1 MMSIS
6 EELNSLILQRKSIE
20 GDVDYENNQVIQDEI
35 QLMIKDINATV
46 SFLENDCTEEQFIWL
61 SEVFDEIAERSK
73 SSEFIAAIRRAAKRF
88 PQAVAT
94 YNINYFI
101 DSAAEYIN

>member
-61 SEVFDEIAERSK
+61 SEVFDPANLSPP
-73 SSEFIAAIRRAAKRF
+73 SGV
-88 PQAVAT
+88 PQ
-94 YNINYFI
+94 
-101 DSAAEYIN
+101 SASHKQSRLITSTIL

>member
-20 GDVDYENNQVIQDEI
+20 GDVDYENDQVIQDEI

-73 SSEFIAAIRRAAKRF
+73 SGEFIAAIRHAAKRF

-101 DSAAEYIN
+101 DSAADYIN